1 MPSREL
7 LASLWDFVHGR
18 SSIRQFEE
26 FVCESHER
34 LGAVL
39 PQGKVDWLL
48 ELDYG
53 DEDVGLLR
61 NEVGKAISN
70 AEMEC
75 ACLRFPS
82 SATTDRN
89 HMFLPPLVD
98 TAFALVEHCID
109 TNLALIAKDRW
120 YAREWQSSQGG
131 VLGVRVDLQ
140 DGCFYCCRTC
150 SRSFLIVLDETNL
163 DYLVLSVS
171 ARELTESTPQQLR
184 ERFAADF
191 GCVPIPEPDIN

>member
-1 MPSREL
+1 MTSREL

-26 FVCESHER
+26 FVCESHEG
-34 LGAVL
+34 LGTVL
-39 PQGKVDWLL
+39 PEEKVGWLVQ
-48 ELDYG
+48 LDYG
-53 DEDVGLLR
+53 NAHVGRLR
-61 NEVGKAISN
+61 HDVGKAI
-70 AEMEC
+70 ATVEMEC
-75 ACLRFPS
+75 GCLRFPS
-82 SATTDRN
+82 SATTGHN

-98 TAFALVEHCID
+98 TGFALVEHCID

-120 YAREWQSSQGG
+120 YAREWQASRGG
-131 VLGVRVDLQ
+131 VLGVRSILQ

-191 GCVPIPEPDIN
+191 ECVPVPEPDIN

>member
-26 FVCESHER
+26 FVCNDHER
-34 LGAVL
+34 LLAFL
-39 PQGKVDWLL
+39 PEEKVSWLV

-53 DEDVGLLR
+53 KADIGRLR
-61 NEVGKAISN
+61 ADVGKAISDV
-70 AEMEC
+70 EMEC

-82 SATTDRN
+82 SASTD
-89 HMFLPPLVD
+89 HHHIVLPPLVD

-109 TNLALIAKDRW
+109 TNLALIAKDLW
-120 YAREWQSSQGG
+120 YARQWQSSRGG
-131 VLGVRVDLQ
+131 VLGVRSMLQ

-150 SRSFLIVLDETNL
+150 SKSFLIVLDETNL

-191 GCVPIPEPDIN
+191 GCVPIPDPDIN